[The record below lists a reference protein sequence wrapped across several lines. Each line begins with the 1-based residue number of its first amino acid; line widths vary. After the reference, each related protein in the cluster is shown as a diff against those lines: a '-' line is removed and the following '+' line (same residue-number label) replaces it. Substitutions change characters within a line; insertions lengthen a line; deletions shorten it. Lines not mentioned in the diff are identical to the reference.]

1 MLNAKP
7 TTKPFRVPDFELG
20 MIVGGG
26 GVTLAIT
33 LLAIVWRILVVKSD
47 FWRNAEDEKNL

>member
-1 MLNAKP
+1 M
-7 TTKPFRVPDFELG
+7 PDFELG